1 MGLKDLFRMT
11 EMEKLTLAFD
21 KYINQ
26 EPNPQSSF
34 VTSFEN
40 QVGIDEDQV
49 GIEDQY
55 TLKDIQKMKL
65 AVKRSEDI
73 YSLHILLC
81 VKKSKR
87 RIALL
92 KQQHKKSWNCKRFC
106 MKIQNE

>member
-1 MGLKDLFRMT
+1 MADPQMPSVMGLKDLFRMT

-55 TLKDIQKMKL
+55 TLKDTQKMKL

-73 YSLHILLC
+73 Y
-81 VKKSKR
+81 R
-87 RIALL
+87 A
-92 KQQHKKSWNCKRFC
+92 
-106 MKIQNE
+106 MKDNNTFVWLTVVWKNLR